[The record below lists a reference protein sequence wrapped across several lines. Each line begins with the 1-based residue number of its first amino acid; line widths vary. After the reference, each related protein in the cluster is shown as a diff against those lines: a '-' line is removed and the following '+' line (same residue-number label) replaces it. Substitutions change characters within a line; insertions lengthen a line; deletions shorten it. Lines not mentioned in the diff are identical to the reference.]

1 MTCNPFP
8 PHPHRLL
15 YGALMCSSC
24 AMCLPRSPPLVRSP
38 LIGLRH
44 LISWTMT
51 LDGFS
56 FNHTNVSGA
65 RCVCAFLVPFLV
77 LISSDGSVHGVDMA
91 GILFPFP
98 ISSTVPTQ
106 FSLRSIQTYLWGRYL
121 YMYVCSLC
129 CIFVSRNH
137 NNKCQRQSFQICSNA
152 AAQAIFAALLRGACF
167 DVDTTM
173 EPL

>member
-1 MTCNPFP
+1 MQSLP
-8 PHPHRLL
+8 PTPPQAPVWCTDVQFLCYVPPQVTSTGEVTPDWIEALDIMNNDLRWLL
-15 YGALMCSSC
+15 LQSHQRFWCQ
-24 AMCLPRSPPLVRSP
+24 V
-38 LIGLRH
+38 
-44 LISWTMT
+44 
-51 LDGFS
+51 
-56 FNHTNVSGA
+56 
-65 RCVCAFLVPFLV
+65 CVCAFLVPFLV
-77 LISSDGSVHGVDMA
+77 LISSGGSVHGVDMA